1 MKAVTPV
8 LAERLKSLPLTEA
21 ERVEAIQWIE
31 SGAVLADTMLAVAHF
46 FHREPDLKHA
56 AH

>member
-1 MKAVTPV
+1 MKAITPV
-8 LAERLKSLPLTEA
+8 LAERLKSLPLAEA
-21 ERVEAIQWIE
+21 ERIEAIQWIE
-31 SGAVLADTMLAVAHF
+31 SGAALADAMLAVAHW